1 MRGHKPGRR
10 ACPQLGPAK
19 IPNPELL
26 ALRQVAMVRAL
37 CVLAAALWMRGCV
50 RQDIVS
56 LGLLVCA
63 AYPKSCIQNHVL
75 NQERLRLFENM
86 HFYTYI
92 YIYIYT
98 VQTYIHMFTYAAM
111 CNMYMYNVCVYVNIY
126 ICIYIYM
133 YIYICIYIYV
143 CIYAYAYAFVCVCF
157 CFLAD

>member
-1 MRGHKPGRR
+1 MRVSCYSNLPYMMRGHKPGRR

-92 YIYIYT
+92 YIYILYRHIYT
-98 VQTYIHMFTYAAM
+98 CLHMQL
-111 CNMYMYNVCVYVNIY
+111 CV
-126 ICIYIYM
+126 ICI
-133 YIYICIYIYV
+133 CIMYV
-143 CIYAYAYAFVCVCF
+143 CM
-157 CFLAD
+157 